1 MQRRVGPAGPLGVE
15 CPGDD
20 VMTQRRFFLPA
31 VLALLVAAGAP
42 AATAQAADGGGE
54 MYRCPGN
61 DYKNTISAQEAQKLG
76 CRKIDSA
83 PITIIQ
89 TVKPRSGAAVPSV
102 GSASSPAGSRIDPVA
117 QRSRDSDA
125 RRILERELKTEEDR
139 LAVLQKEFN
148 DGQPERRG
156 DEKNFQKYLD
166 RVAEMRASIE
176 RKQIDTAAL
185 RREIT
190 KLPPPRTQ

>member
-1 MQRRVGPAGPLGVE
+1 
-15 CPGDD
+15 
-20 VMTQRRFFLPA
+20 MTQRTFLFPA
-31 VLALLVAAGAP
+31 VAALALG
-42 AATAQAADGGGE
+42 AATGAALAQTGEGGSE

-76 CRKIDSA
+76 CKKIDGA

-89 TVKPRSGAAVPSV
+89 TVKPRAGTAVPAVAS
-102 GSASSPAGSRIDPVA
+102 GSSPAGTRIDPVA
-117 QRSRDSDA
+117 QRARDSDA
-125 RRILERELKTEEDR
+125 RRILEGELKTEEER

-176 RKQIDTAAL
+176 RKQIDIAAL
-185 RREIT
+185 RRELQ
-190 KLPPPRTQ
+190 KLPPSRTQ

>member
-1 MQRRVGPAGPLGVE
+1 
-15 CPGDD
+15 
-20 VMTQRRFFLPA
+20 MTQRTSLYPA
-31 VLALLVAAGAP
+31 VLGLAAALAAGAVS
-42 AATAQAADGGGE
+42 AQASEGGSE

-76 CRKIDSA
+76 CKKIDGA

-89 TVKPRSGAAVPSV
+89 TVKPRAGTAVPSAS
-102 GSASSPAGSRIDPVA
+102 GGSSPAGSRIDPVA
-117 QRSRDSDA
+117 QRARDSDA
-125 RRILERELKTEEDR
+125 RRILEGELKTEEDR
-139 LAVLQKEFN
+139 LAALQKEFN

-176 RKQIDTAAL
+176 RKQIDIAAL
-185 RREIT
+185 RRELQ

>member
-1 MQRRVGPAGPLGVE
+1 MIQRS
-15 CPGDD
+15 
-20 VMTQRRFFLPA
+20 FLSSA
-31 VLALLVAAGAP
+31 VLAFLSAGSAGA
-42 AATAQAADGGGE
+42 ALAQASEGGSE

-61 DYKNTISAQEAQKLG
+61 DYKNTITAQEAQKLG
-76 CRKIDSA
+76 CKKIDGA

-89 TVKPRSGAAVPSV
+89 TVKPRAGTAVPAVSS
-102 GSASSPAGSRIDPVA
+102 GPSPAGARIDPVA
-117 QRSRDSDA
+117 QRARDSDA
-125 RRILERELKTEEDR
+125 RRILESELKTEEER
-139 LAVLQKEFN
+139 LAALQKEFN

-176 RKQIDTAAL
+176 RKQIDIAAL
-185 RREIT
+185 RRELQ

>member
-1 MQRRVGPAGPLGVE
+1 
-15 CPGDD
+15 
-20 VMTQRRFFLPA
+20 MTQRTFLYPA
-31 VLALLVAAGAP
+31 VIGLAAALAAGA
-42 AATAQAADGGGE
+42 ASAQATDGGSE

-76 CRKIDSA
+76 CKKIDGA

-89 TVKPRSGAAVPSV
+89 TVKPRTGGTAVPSA
-102 GSASSPAGSRIDPVA
+102 SAGSSPAGSRIDPVA
-117 QRSRDSDA
+117 QRARDSDA
-125 RRILERELKTEEDR
+125 RRILEGELKTEEER
-139 LAVLQKEFN
+139 LTALQKEFN

-176 RKQIDTAAL
+176 RKQIDIAAL
-185 RREIT
+185 RRELQ

>member
-1 MQRRVGPAGPLGVE
+1 MSQR
-15 CPGDD
+15 
-20 VMTQRRFFLPA
+20 TFLCSA
-31 VLALLVAAGAP
+31 IAMLVTGAGAGAALAQP
-42 AATAQAADGGGE
+42 AAEGGGE

-61 DYKNTISAQEAQKLG
+61 DYKNTISPKDAEKMG
-76 CRKIDSA
+76 CRKIEGA

-89 TVKPRSGAAVPSV
+89 TVKPRAGTAVPSV
-102 GSASSPAGSRIDPVA
+102 APASSPAGARIDPVA
-117 QRSRDSDA
+117 QRARDSDA
-125 RRILERELKTEEDR
+125 RRILEGELKTEEQR
-139 LAVLQKEFN
+139 LAALQKEFN

-176 RKQIDTAAL
+176 RKQIDIAAL
-185 RREIT
+185 RRELQ